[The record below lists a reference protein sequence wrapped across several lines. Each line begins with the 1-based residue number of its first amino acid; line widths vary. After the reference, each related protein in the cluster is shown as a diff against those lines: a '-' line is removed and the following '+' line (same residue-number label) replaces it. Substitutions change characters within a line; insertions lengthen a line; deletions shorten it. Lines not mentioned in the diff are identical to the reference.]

1 MDWEAFFNCIG
12 ILILSYLLY
21 RFNKW
26 SGTGREEN
34 ARSITTFGNYISLWI
49 WVVFGFIVSIV
60 YIVSSLPSH
69 I

>member
-1 MDWEAFFNCIG
+1 MDWEAFLTGIG

-49 WVVFGFIVSIV
+49 WVVFGFIVGLV